1 MSTAASRA
9 GAVAMGALL
18 LLSCGSDFPERS
30 LITDLRVLA
39 VSANPP
45 WVVPTQSSNL
55 TPLVVGAEDPTELRY
70 RWSWCPL
77 RGPNTSAFECLLPI
91 EQLNAILQPMGFT
104 IPDNF
109 YDLGE
114 GETASFPY
122 LFPAE
127 FVEQL
132 CLELRKQEELSRFV
146 TIPDCDEGLFPIS
159 VQVDI
164 TLGDRIITAYKDVTL
179 VFDLSESRALNAL
192 PDISTAGIEVI
203 GRDGQA
209 LDRPVTFEETVRF
222 RLGPDSD
229 PPSPL
234 DQLARLSEEF
244 TETSTRIGDGE
255 EIIVEEIE
263 TREQLLLSW
272 FVETGEMDANRT
284 GFIPDTL
291 QSADNPDGLSL
302 SRAWDDARTNA
313 WLAPLPGD
321 FEGGEARIYLV
332 LRDFRGGTSWTTT
345 TVEVGAN

>member
-1 MSTAASRA
+1 MSTFASRA

-39 VSANPP
+39 VSADPP
-45 WVVPTQSSNL
+45 WVVPTQTSNL
-55 TPLVVGAEDPTELRY
+55 TPLVVGTEDPTQLGY

-77 RGPNTSAFECLLPI
+77 RGPNTSAFECLLPV
-91 EQLNAILQPMGFT
+91 EQLNAILQPMGFNV
-104 IPDNF
+104 PENF

-179 VFDLSESRALNAL
+179 VFDLSES
-192 PDISTAGIEVI
+192 
-203 GRDGQA
+203 
-209 LDRPVTFEETVRF
+209 
-222 RLGPDSD
+222 
-229 PPSPL
+229 
-234 DQLARLSEEF
+234 
-244 TETSTRIGDGE
+244 
-255 EIIVEEIE
+255 
-263 TREQLLLSW
+263 
-272 FVETGEMDANRT
+272 
-284 GFIPDTL
+284 
-291 QSADNPDGLSL
+291 
-302 SRAWDDARTNA
+302 
-313 WLAPLPGD
+313 
-321 FEGGEARIYLV
+321 
-332 LRDFRGGTSWTTT
+332 
-345 TVEVGAN
+345 